1 MHSSHS
7 EENISKIL
15 GKLSRTNSCL
25 TSKMLQTH
33 LLPEDKALAEGFW
46 LSLASNQMPPLD
58 GGLVWEAVQFSG
70 EAPRAQIAGVS
81 LHSSGNL
88 CALFTSWFLP
98 RKTSPS

>member
-25 TSKMLQTH
+25 SSKMLQTH

-46 LSLASNQMPPLD
+46 LPLASD
-58 GGLVWEAVQFSG
+58 
-70 EAPRAQIAGVS
+70 
-81 LHSSGNL
+81 
-88 CALFTSWFLP
+88 
-98 RKTSPS
+98 